1 MKEAVNF
8 LRQVYEGSLLDV
20 ANILTAEAN
29 GDTETIKKYL
39 AAVRDYTE
47 GLINKI
53 Q

>member
-8 LRQVYEGSLLDV
+8 LRQVYAGSVMDV
-20 ANILTAEAN
+20 ANILTAEA
-29 GDTETIKKYL
+29 DEDIETIKKYL
-39 AAVRDYTE
+39 AEVRDYTE

>member
-8 LRQVYEGSLLDV
+8 LRQVYEGSILDV

-29 GDTETIKKYL
+29 EDTETIKKYL
-39 AAVRDYTE
+39 VEVRDYTE
-47 GLINKI
+47 ELINKI